1 VDFTHG
7 GAGPLE
13 ESIAPKIISN
23 ILDKS
28 EKDRSHWIPVYTTV
42 VSVIGFLIILLA
54 FTNLP
59 KDLPDFLLFAGIVAL
74 GHLAGVQLFRKS
86 RSSITFGSALV
97 IACIPLFGTLP
108 SVIISTVSALMS
120 IFNELINSSKKRQDG
135 RASWL
140 RRLTFNIG
148 AYTIPTACAGGIY
161 HLLGGSVGN
170 VAQWSTI
177 LPLAAAGITD
187 YLLNMG
193 LVMGVITLQTG
204 ERPWVMWKTDHQ
216 WYAPASIINSTIG
229 SGLIALTYE
238 INIFISIAV
247 YVLISSLSYFSSRFY
262 VDNLKNYVEE
272 LEDANLMLEQ
282 SQTGLLKTLGTVIDA
297 FDAYTFGH
305 STQVAVY
312 AEAIAEK
319 MGLSQKQRE
328 IIVKGALVHDIGKI
342 GVMDAIIGK
351 QGPLTDEEYRLV
363 KQHPDIGAEILGL
376 VQGFENLVPLVRYHH
391 ERWNG
396 SGYPLGLKEEDIPL
410 GARILA
416 VADTVDAMFSDRP
429 YRKSPTYDQVMEELL
444 RCMGTQFDPTVV
456 QAFFNVVKERGP
468 SFFKNSAAVVD
479 RKIHFQ
485 TLPDIGENVRYLKRS
500 MLADVKI
507 TPAQEHTSE
516 IEPAQD

>member
-1 VDFTHG
+1 
-7 GAGPLE
+7 LE
-13 ESIAPKIISN
+13 ESVAPNVISN
-23 ILDKS
+23 ILSKPERDLS
-28 EKDRSHWIPVYTTV
+28 RWIPVYTSTV
-42 VSVIGFLIILLA
+42 SIIGFFIVVVA
-54 FTNLP
+54 FINLP
-59 KDLPDFLLFAGIVAL
+59 KDLPNFLLFTGVACL
-74 GHLAGVQLFRKS
+74 SQLAGVQLFRKS

-97 IACIPLFGTLP
+97 IACIPLFGLLP
-108 SVIISTVSALMS
+108 SVIISMISGLVSFLTD
-120 IFNELINSSKKRQDG
+120 LITSKESREG
-135 RASWL
+135 RASWW
-140 RRLTFNIG
+140 RRLSFNTG

-177 LPLAAAGITD
+177 LPLAAAGIID
-187 YLLNMG
+187 YTINLI
-193 LVMGVITLQTG
+193 LVMGVLTLQTG
-204 ERPWVMWKTDHQ
+204 ERPWAIWKTDHQ
-216 WYAPASIINSTIG
+216 WYAPASIISSTIG

-238 INIFISIAV
+238 INIFISMAV
-247 YVLISSLSYFSSRFY
+247 FILISSLSYFSSRFY
-262 VDNLKNYVEE
+262 VENLKSYVEE
-272 LEDANLMLEQ
+272 LENANIMLEQ
-282 SQTGLLKTLGTVIDA
+282 SRTGLLKTLGTVIDA

-319 MGLSQKQRE
+319 MGLPQKQIE
-328 IIVKGALVHDIGKI
+328 IIVKGALVHDIGKV

-396 SGYPLGLKEEDIPL
+396 SGYPLGLKEEEIPL

-429 YRKSPTYDQVMEELL
+429 YRKSPTYDEVMEELL
-444 RCMGTQFDPTVV
+444 RCMGTLFDPKVV

-507 TPAQEHTSE
+507 THPQEDTSE
-516 IEPAQD
+516 IHSSKD